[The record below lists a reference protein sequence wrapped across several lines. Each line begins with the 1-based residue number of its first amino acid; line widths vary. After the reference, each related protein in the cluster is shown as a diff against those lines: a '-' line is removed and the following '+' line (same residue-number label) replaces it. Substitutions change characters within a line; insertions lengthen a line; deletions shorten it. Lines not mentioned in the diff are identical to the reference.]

1 MSAGYLLLK
10 LMSVTDEIKARLDI
24 VELIGSAVQLKKM
37 GRNYKGLCPFHN
49 EKTPS
54 FVVFPDSQNWR
65 CFGACGEGGDIFAFI
80 MKREGWDFPETL
92 RYLAEK
98 AGVEVEPATPQQ
110 TQVYEAQDR
119 LRSLMADAAHFFT
132 QRLLQSPEA
141 GHARKYIEKRGL
153 SAETIEAFSIGYAPN
168 SWEATSRYLLD
179 LGYTL
184 QEIVDAGM
192 MVTKDDGSSHDRFR
206 DRLMIAICDIR
217 GKVVGFGARALNP
230 EATPKYL
237 NSPQSA
243 LFDKSNLLFGLDR
256 ARRTIRE
263 GETAVI
269 VEGYMDVM
277 QAHQAG
283 FTNVIAQMGT
293 ALTEQQLKLLS
304 RYASRLILALDPD
317 TAGQMATDRGR
328 EVIERASRA
337 AAEEAAQEG
346 VWGFDTAERDY
357 RANLTAEFDA
367 RGMVRYESHLG
378 FDIRVIVLPPGKDP
392 DDLIRQDPQAWANL
406 VAEALPV
413 VEYAIQKAMAGK
425 NLEDPK
431 VKVSIVDQIAPLIN
445 DVTNPV
451 ERNHYR
457 QRLARLLKIDERAML
472 PEKQPAAGRSRSA
485 RSDVLPP
492 PIAQVATPELMQ
504 TPTMWRE
511 AFCLAALI
519 QHPRLIYRINRI
531 LAECLPGGIGETPPA
546 LDSLAREIVDG
557 DFAHPEHRT
566 IFTSWQ
572 IALEQDET
580 DSLHYLEQ
588 MLDDVTR
595 SRLQTWLEQPLYAL
609 ERQVLLPSADLHPD
623 RVAEAVIQALLDL
636 RLKRLEANIGEMRFL
651 LEEAAGGDN
660 AQVAQQ
666 YGSTIRDLIAA
677 RHSIE
682 QARRRYSLSGKREQ
696 QGNPD
701 LPMHAT

>member
-1 MSAGYLLLK
+1 
-10 LMSVTDEIKARLDI
+10 MSVTDEIKTRLDI
-24 VELIGSAVQLKKM
+24 IELIGSTVQLKKT

-65 CFGACGEGGDIFAFI
+65 CFGACGEGGDIFTFM

-98 AGVEVEPATPQQ
+98 AGVEVEEITPQQ

-119 LRSLMADAAHFFT
+119 LRSLLADASHFFT
-132 QRLLQSPEA
+132 QRLLQAPDA
-141 GHARKYIEKRGL
+141 GQARQYVEKRGL
-153 SAETIEAFSIGYAPN
+153 SAETIEAFGVGYAPN
-168 SWEATSRYLLD
+168 SWEATSRYLLE
-179 LGYTL
+179 LGYSL
-184 QEIVDAGM
+184 QEIIDAGM
-192 MVTKDDGSSHDRFR
+192 MVTRDDGSSHDRFR
-206 DRLMIAICDIR
+206 DRLMIAICDMR
-217 GKVVGFGARALNP
+217 GKVVGFGARALSK

-243 LFDKSNLLFGLDR
+243 LFDKSNLLFGLDH
-256 ARRTIRE
+256 ARRAIRA

-293 ALTEQQLKLLS
+293 ALTEQQLKQLS

-346 VWGFDTAERDY
+346 VWGFDTAEREY
-357 RANLTAEFDA
+357 RASLTAEFDV

-378 FDIRVIVLPPGKDP
+378 FDIRVIVLPQGKDP
-392 DDLIRQDPQAWANL
+392 DDLIREDPQAWADL
-406 VAEALPV
+406 VAEAMPV
-413 VEYAIQKAMAGK
+413 VEYAIRKATAGQ
-425 NLEDPK
+425 NLDDPK
-431 VKVSIVDQIAPLIN
+431 VKVGIVDQMAPLIN

-451 ERNHYR
+451 ERSHYR

-472 PEKQPAAGRSRSA
+472 PEKQSGSGRSRSGRLDVSPTPVA
-485 RSDVLPP
+485 RAAAS
-492 PIAQVATPELMQ
+492 ELAL
-504 TPTMWRE
+504 TPTLWRE
-511 AFCLAALI
+511 AFCLAALV

-531 LAECLPGGIGETPPA
+531 LAECLPGETSEASPA
-546 LDSLAREIVDG
+546 LDSLAREVVGG
-557 DFAHPEHRT
+557 DFAHPEHRA
-566 IFTSWQ
+566 IFMAWQ
-572 IALEQDET
+572 IALEQDEM
-580 DSLHYLEQ
+580 DPLHHLEQ
-588 MLDDVTR
+588 MLDDVTH
-595 SRLQTWLEQPLYAL
+595 SRLQAWLEQPLYAL
-609 ERQVLLPSADLHPD
+609 DRQVLLPSAELHPD
-623 RVAEAVIQALLDL
+623 RIAEAVIQAILDL
-636 RLKRLEANIGEMRFL
+636 RRKRLEENIGEMRFL
-651 LEEAAGGDN
+651 LEEAEGGDN
-660 AQVAQQ
+660 TYTTQQ
-666 YGSTIRDLIAA
+666 YGGTIRDLIAA

-682 QARRRYSLSGKREQ
+682 QARKRYSLSGKREQ
-696 QGNPD
+696 QSNPD
-701 LPMHAT
+701 LPLHVT